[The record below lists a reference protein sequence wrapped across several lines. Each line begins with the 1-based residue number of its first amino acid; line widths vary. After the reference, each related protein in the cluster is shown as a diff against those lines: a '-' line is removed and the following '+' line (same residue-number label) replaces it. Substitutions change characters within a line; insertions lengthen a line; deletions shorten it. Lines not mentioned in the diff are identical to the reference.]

1 MLATVIIINLF
12 TFAIL
17 IRKLYFHDKF
27 GQYFFFVRNM
37 PLFVN
42 FSISF
47 VGHDNE
53 RDKGIGIA
61 DLTLEKKK
69 SLGKKKK
76 TSCTE
81 PSMQPEYRQK
91 AGRTENFRSFIRQRD
106 IFLIVHI
113 SPLFSTDRRHSS
125 LSL

>member
-27 GQYFFFVRNM
+27 GQYFFFIRIM

-53 RDKGIGIA
+53 RDKGIVIA
-61 DLTLEKKK
+61 DLMLEKKK
-69 SLGKKKK
+69 SLGEKK
-76 TSCTE
+76 TSYTE
-81 PSMQPEYRQK
+81 PSMQPECRQK

-106 IFLIVHI
+106 ILLIVHI